1 MRQCCAL
8 IAVYFWLKVPDATP
22 FSRLRERLLA
32 TRFPLGLGP
41 ASLEETRACDFWRP
55 GRSMSD
61 GPLGSSPTAVEAA
74 SDVLV
79 GRVIAG
85 KFSVEER
92 LGAGAMGMV
101 YRARQLTLD
110 RTVALKVLHRQ
121 FAADVEFA
129 DRFWG
134 EAKAASRLDHPN
146 SIRVIDFGQEPDG
159 LLYLVME
166 FVEGCNLFELISER
180 GPLPPAGIVSVLSQ
194 VLAALAVAHD
204 MAVVHRDLKPENIM
218 IVRGKSDEGEPVDL
232 VKVCDFGIAKIL
244 DTAAASDHASR
255 RKHST
260 TGLLVGTPAYMSPE
274 QARGEKLDA
283 RSDLYSVGVVLFEL
297 LAGKVPFDGESVIS
311 VALKHVGEIPV
322 PPSSLALGV
331 DPDLEAICLR
341 AMSKKPAERFQDA
354 REMRLALQ
362 SAANKPGFGAQ
373 AAGLIIADP
382 TRSTPRRHSSTK
394 PTFAGVTP
402 AMPASR
408 KRSGVWLALVALPVA
423 SIWALVH
430 FRASSVSERASR
442 QPATGAPASPGVA
455 PAGLPAEDEAAPRAS
470 SSPVASAASR
480 ARSAFGLK
488 HRHAKGEPA
497 ESPAAERDART
508 PVGATTPAFAPS
520 PIAESLAPPPAPPIA
535 PPPAPPI
542 APSPAGPAY
551 DLQAARVV
559 IGSARNAVGTTPASV
574 TRAVAEASSRI
585 TACYKAALPQLS
597 GALEGAGVLHIETD
611 GSGVITEARLSGAV
625 RGSVA
630 SCVAAAVQGHRV
642 ANVDTGNASGDVP
655 LSFRAH

>member
-1 MRQCCAL
+1 
-8 IAVYFWLKVPDATP
+8 
-22 FSRLRERLLA
+22 
-32 TRFPLGLGP
+32 
-41 ASLEETRACDFWRP
+41 
-55 GRSMSD
+55 MSD
-61 GPLGSSPTAVEAA
+61 GPLRASPTAAEAA
-74 SDVLV
+74 IDALI

-85 KFSVEER
+85 KFSVDER

-101 YRARQLTLD
+101 YRGTQLALD

-121 FAADVEFA
+121 FAADVDFA

-134 EAKAASRLDHPN
+134 EAKAASRLDHAN

-180 GPLPPAGIVSVLSQ
+180 GPLPPASIVDLLCQ

-218 IVRGKSDEGEPVDL
+218 IVRGKGDDGQPVDF

-244 DTAAASDHASR
+244 DTAPASDHAPR

-311 VALKHVGEIPV
+311 VALKHVAEVPV

-362 SAANKPGFGAQ
+362 SAANKPGFGAR
-373 AAGLIIADP
+373 ANGLLTADP
-382 TRSTPRRHSSTK
+382 ARSTPRRYSSSK

-402 AMPASR
+402 ALPASR
-408 KRSGVWLALVALPVA
+408 KRSGAWLALLVLPVA
-423 SIWALVH
+423 SFWALVH
-430 FRASSVSERASR
+430 FRESPASVRASR
-442 QPATGAPASPGVA
+442 QPASGALSASPAVGPSA
-455 PAGLPAEDEAAPRAS
+455 ADEAAPRSS
-470 SSPVASAASR
+470 SSPVASPASS
-480 ARSAFGLK
+480 ARGAFGLK
-488 HRHAKGEPA
+488 RRHAKGEPA
-497 ESPAAERDART
+497 QPAAAERETRT
-508 PVGATTPAFAPS
+508 PDGATTAALAPS
-520 PIAESLAPPPAPPIA
+520 PVAESLGAPPAQPSAPSPAPLLERS
-535 PPPAPPI
+535 PAP
-542 APSPAGPAY
+542 APAGPAY
-551 DLQAARVV
+551 DMQAARVV
-559 IGSARNAVGTTPASV
+559 IGSARDAVGTTPASV

-597 GALEGAGVLHIETD
+597 GVLEGAGVLHVETD
-611 GSGVITEARLSGAV
+611 GSGVITEARLSGAL